1 MCSGRT
7 TSTAG
12 RSLQDQAL
20 ALGLAAAATLSDLQQ
35 SCASG
40 GLEDLLNTVACTG
53 RALEVLVRLDLP
65 GHLVA
70 LGGGDG
76 R

>member
-7 TSTAG
+7 TSTA
-12 RSLQDQAL
+12 RCSLQDQAL

-40 GLEDLLNTVACTG
+40 GLEDLLNTVTCTG
-53 RALEVLVRLDLP
+53 GALEVLVGTDL
-65 GHLVA
+65 LA
-70 LGGGDG
+70 DLLTLYA
-76 R
+76 